1 MIRSPWPKR
10 ASVWIDEFLG
20 QANANTKSAAYRIEL
35 LEFSA
40 FAAKHSGICAL
51 NQGRLRQWLRDRQ
64 SKICFSRVILAA
76 RIVRRFLDWL
86 IRRNAATQNPLG
98 LLASQYE
105 CRSMAAIVRAMLEPA
120 PSKALEALRPLPRYG
135 SHLGPAMQA
144 HVERMRSLG
153 YHYRHENQ
161 FLHFDRFLQQ
171 RQGAA
176 DQPLNVLI
184 REYADEAPSAHA
196 RLSRLSKGRLLA
208 QALTRQGIPTVA
220 VAADRM
226 QIQEAARKRIR
237 PFIYTTEQV
246 ERLLETALE
255 YPTPTARSPLRP
267 ITLYTMLT
275 LAYCAGL
282 RLGEIVRLTLGDID
296 LEQGLI
302 EVRDTKFFK
311 SRRLPLSQTAM
322 DALRAFLKERLKT
335 DAPQTPLFVHGKG
348 GYSYITAGFL
358 LRDVIRRA
366 GLRNG
371 QGRGGPRFHDLRH
384 TFVVHR
390 MTQWYREGINP
401 QGKLVHLATYLGH
414 RDIHST
420 LVYLT
425 ITQELLQQ
433 ANSRFRTAESG
444 VLKVIKG
451 ES

>member
-1 MIRSPWPKR
+1 MTRSPWPKT

-35 LEFSA
+35 REFSA
-40 FAAKHSGICAL
+40 FTLKHGGLGAL
-51 NQGRLRQWLRDRQ
+51 NQRLLRQWLRDRQ

-98 LLASQYE
+98 LLADQYE

-120 PSKALEALRPLPRYG
+120 PSKALESLRPLPRYG

-184 REYADEAPSAHA
+184 REYADDAPSAHA
-196 RLSRLSKGRLLA
+196 RLSRLSKGRILA

-226 QIQEAARKRIR
+226 QLQEVARKRIR
-237 PFIYTTEQV
+237 PFIYSAEQL
-246 ERLLETALE
+246 ELLLKCALE
-255 YPTPTARSPLRP
+255 YPTPTARSVRLPA
-267 ITLYTMLT
+267 TLHTMFV

-282 RLGEIVRLTLGDID
+282 RIGEIVRLTLGDID
-296 LEQGLI
+296 LEQGTI

-311 SRRLPLSQTAM
+311 SRRLPLSETAIEV
-322 DALRAFLKERLKT
+322 LRSFVKERLKVE
-335 DAPQTPLFVHGKG
+335 PKQTPLLVHGKG
-348 GYSYITAGFL
+348 GYSYTAAGHL
-358 LRDVIRRA
+358 AADVIRRA

-371 QGRGGPRFHDLRH
+371 KGRGGPRFHDLRH